1 MSDEVPAAPGGFSAG
16 SRIAGYRLEEQIGQ
30 GGMAVVFRA
39 LDERLDRQVALKILV
54 PSLARDAA
62 FRQRF
67 IRESKAAAAVDD
79 PHIIPVFEAGE
90 ADGVLFIAMRFVRG
104 GDART
109 LLDAEGPLA
118 PSRAAQI
125 IAQVA
130 AALDAAHAH
139 GLVHRDVKPANI
151 LLSVRSGAGG
161 PDHVYL
167 SDFGISKQ
175 SLASAG
181 ITSTGQF
188 LGTLQYIAPEQVQG
202 GQVDGRADQYALAC
216 TAFELLSGSP
226 PFRGMEGIALA
237 HAQLTEPPPPLTSRQ
252 AGLPAGID
260 LVMAKA
266 MAKSPADRYPTCRA
280 FADALREALGL
291 GATTDP
297 GLVPGPAAGHQV
309 TEIASPV
316 ALDQPAPPQNRSR
329 QEPGH
334 QPAVSATPAAT
345 ASAATGGPTWPG
357 PSAGGGTPTQ
367 VPAAWP
373 GGEPHRRPRW
383 RSRGVL
389 AAGCAVVLAAL
400 LTAWVLRSS
409 GSDGGGGSDRPAAL
423 PAISLPR
430 CTTALAKA
438 PELGSVSSSSVQLT
452 GKPFGVQVTR
462 DGHSLVTEGD
472 SLAVF
477 SNGARAAPA
486 LLRSIPVTGAQM
498 KGAAI
503 TANGTYLVAASGSGA
518 EVINVAQ
525 AVRGG
530 ASPVAGELTSPGGTG
545 AVEVQMSAGDDFAFV
560 TLQDSDK
567 MAVFNFKQALASG
580 FTKSGF
586 IGFVPFNAEP
596 VGIAQSP
603 DGRWLYVVSILEGI
617 TNPGQGQ
624 LSIISTQAAETRP
637 GAGSVTR
644 RVNAGCN
651 PARVILSDHGRDVWV
666 SARQSNSLLCFSAA
680 GLQNGSAN
688 ALIARVAVGANP
700 IGLALVK
707 DDTRIVVADSDQ
719 SSLPGAQPTL
729 AVVSIADALAGKPA
743 LLGYIQT
750 GQVPREFAVAAG
762 GRTLIVTDN
771 RGGELQAVRLAAV
784 P

>member
-1 MSDEVPAAPGGFSAG
+1 
-16 SRIAGYRLEEQIGQ
+16 
-30 GGMAVVFRA
+30 
-39 LDERLDRQVALKILV
+39 
-54 PSLARDAA
+54 
-62 FRQRF
+62 
-67 IRESKAAAAVDD
+67 
-79 PHIIPVFEAGE
+79 
-90 ADGVLFIAMRFVRG
+90 
-104 GDART
+104 
-109 LLDAEGPLA
+109 
-118 PSRAAQI
+118 
-125 IAQVA
+125 
-130 AALDAAHAH
+130 
-139 GLVHRDVKPANI
+139 VKPANM

-202 GQVDGRADQYALAC
+202 GPVDGRADQYALAC
-216 TAFELLSGSP
+216 AAFELLSGSP
-226 PFRGMEGIALA
+226 PFRGTEGIALA
-237 HAQLTEPPPPLTSRQ
+237 HAHLTEPPPQLTSQR
-252 AGLPAGID
+252 AGLTAGTD

-291 GATTDP
+291 GAPDP
-297 GLVPGPAAGHQV
+297 GLAPGPAAGRPMAV
-309 TEIASPV
+309 
-316 ALDQPAPPQNRSR
+316 DQPARQQADLPRRPFLR
-329 QEPGH
+329 QEPGN
-334 QPAVSATPAAT
+334 QPAVSATPAQT
-345 ASAATGGPTWPG
+345 ADPALGGPTWPG
-357 PSAGGGTPTQ
+357 HSADYGAPDQAPAVWPS
-367 VPAAWP
+367 
-373 GGEPHRRPRW
+373 GEPQRRRWW
-383 RSRGVL
+383 RSRGAL
-389 AAGCAVVLAAL
+389 AAGCAVVLAVAGI
-400 LTAWVLRSS
+400 AAGVLRSS
-409 GSDGGGGSDRPAAL
+409 GGGGGGGSERPAVL
-423 PAISLPR
+423 PAISLPG

-438 PELGSVSSSSVQLT
+438 ARLSSVSSSSVQLT
-452 GKPFGVQVTR
+452 GQPFGVRVTR
-462 DGHSLVTEGD
+462 DGHWLVTEGD
-472 SLAVF
+472 ALAVF
-477 SNGARAAPA
+477 SKGSGTAPA

-503 TANGTYLVAASGSGA
+503 TASGTYLVAASGSGA

-530 ASPVAGELTSPGGTG
+530 ASPVAGKLSSPGGTG
-545 AVEVQMSAGDDFAFV
+545 AVEVEMSAGDDFAFV

-617 TNPGQGQ
+617 SNPGQGQ
-624 LSIISTQAAETRP
+624 LSIISTHAAETAP
-637 GAGSVTR
+637 GASAVTR
-644 RVNAGCN
+644 RVSAGCN
-651 PARVILSDHGRDVWV
+651 PARVILSDSGRDVWV

-680 GLQNGSAN
+680 RLQNGSAN
-688 ALIARVAVGANP
+688 AVIARVAVGANP

-707 DDTRIVVADSDQ
+707 DGTRIVVADSNQ
-719 SSLPGAQPTL
+719 SGLPGAQSTL
-729 AVVSIADALAGKPA
+729 AVVNIADALAGKPA

-750 GQVPREFAVAAG
+750 GEVPREFAVAAG
-762 GRTLIVTDN
+762 GRTLLVTDN